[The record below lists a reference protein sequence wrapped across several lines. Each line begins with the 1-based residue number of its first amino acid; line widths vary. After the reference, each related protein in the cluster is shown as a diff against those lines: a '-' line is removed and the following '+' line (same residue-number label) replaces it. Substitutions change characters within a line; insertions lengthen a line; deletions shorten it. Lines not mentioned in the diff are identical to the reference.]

1 VASDG
6 DTFAIRRRRGQT
18 PFQVDRN
25 NHDVGLQVPRKALA
39 DHKFSLQSGRQAIP
53 FSQARR
59 QVSVIFAVPTP
70 EFVAVMTCECVAAA
84 IVIVVVVSM
93 FTPVVPPMS
102 VAVVFSV
109 ILVVVSTV
117 IFIVLVLVG
126 KSCVSGKDKE
136 AENDDRKAFS
146 SIQRFPPTENWLG
159 L

>member
-6 DTFAIRRRRGQT
+6 DAFAIRRRRGQA
-18 PFQVDRN
+18 PFQFDRN
-25 NHDVGLQVPRKALA
+25 KYDAGLQVPRKALS
-39 DHKFSLQSGRQAIP
+39 DYKLSLQSGRQAIP
-53 FSQARR
+53 FSQAWR

-70 EFVAVMTCECVAAA
+70 EFVAVMTCECVASA

-102 VAVVFSV
+102 VAV
-109 ILVVVSTV
+109 ILVVVSSV

-126 KSCVSGKDKE
+126 KGCVSGKDKE

>member
-6 DTFAIRRRRGQT
+6 DAFAIRRRRGQA
-18 PFQVDRN
+18 PFQFDRN
-25 NHDVGLQVPRKALA
+25 KYDAGLQVPRKALS
-39 DHKFSLQSGRQAIP
+39 DYKLSLQSGRQAIP
-53 FSQARR
+53 FSQAWR

-70 EFVAVMTCECVAAA
+70 EFVAVMTCECVASA

-102 VAVVFSV
+102 VAV
-109 ILVVVSTV
+109 ILVVVSSV

-126 KSCVSGKDKE
+126 KGCVSGKDKE
-136 AENDDRKAFS
+136 AENDDRKVFS